1 MPKHNPSRSSNR
13 KPKSGGRVIKVNV
26 NTDLQLLNE
35 HAAGIDIGAERHY
48 VAVPPTADPHPVRE
62 FSVFTKDLYA
72 IADWLDSCGVKSVA
86 MESTG
91 VYWVPLFEVLDE
103 RGFQVKLVDARK
115 VKNVSGRKS
124 DVLDCQWLQQLES
137 YGLLAAAYRPA
148 DEIIVLRGYM
158 RQRAMLVKSAASHI
172 QHMQK
177 ALQQMNLRLD
187 NVVSDITGQT
197 GMRILKAI
205 LGGERDV
212 QKLGAMRDRNCK
224 ATAEVIAQSLVGN
237 YRQEHLFAL
246 KQAVELFE
254 IYQAKIG
261 ECEAAMEKYLQSLS
275 GKREDEPPPL
285 AGSPK
290 RQRMNF
296 NVRDYAWKLLG
307 VDLFRVQGLN
317 SQTVLAIISEV
328 GVDLSGFASE
338 KQFASWL
345 SVSPNRRVSGGK
357 VLSSRTQASRNRAAI
372 AFRQAAV
379 SVARSQSEL
388 GMYYRRMQARKGP
401 GAAIT
406 ATAHKLARLYYSLVK
421 NGQEYDEGRTR
432 ADEER
437 QRERMVANLRKRAKG
452 LGFELVAVAA

>member
-1 MPKHNPSRSSNR
+1 MRER
-13 KPKSGGRVIKVNV
+13 KPSHSSTRKPNSGGRIIKVNV

-35 HAAGIDIGAERHY
+35 HAAGIDIGAQRHY
-48 VAVPPTADPHPVRE
+48 VAVGPTADAHPVRE
-62 FSVFTKDLYA
+62 FTVFTKDLYA
-72 IADWLDSCGVKSVA
+72 IANWLASCGVKTVA

-91 VYWVPLFEVLDE
+91 VYWVPLYEVLDQ

-137 YGLLAAAYRPA
+137 YGLLTPAYRPA
-148 DEIIVLRGYM
+148 DEIVVLRGYM
-158 RQRAMLVKSAASHI
+158 RQRAMLVKSAAAHI

-205 LGGERDV
+205 LQGERDV
-212 QKLGAMRDRNCK
+212 QKLASLRDRNCK

-254 IYQAKIG
+254 IYQEKIG
-261 ECEAAMEKYLQSLS
+261 ECEGEMERYLQSLK
-275 GKREDEPPPL
+275 GKREDEAP
-285 AGSPK
+285 AVRGGQK

-296 NVRDYAWKLLG
+296 NVRNYSWRLLG

-317 SQTVLAIISEV
+317 SQTVLQIISEV

-357 VLSSRTQASRNRAAI
+357 VLSSRTQASRNRAAQ

-379 SVARSQSEL
+379 SVARSESEL
-388 GMYYRRMQARKGP
+388 GAYYRRMQARKGP

-421 NGQEYDEGRTR
+421 NGEEYDEGRAR
-432 ADEER
+432 ADHAR
-437 QRERMVANLRKRAKG
+437 QRERMVTNLRKRAKG
-452 LGFELVAVAA
+452 LGYELVAVAA

>member
-1 MPKHNPSRSSNR
+1 MPKRKASDSSSR
-13 KPKSGGRVIKVNV
+13 KPKAGGRVIKTNA

-62 FSVFTKDLYA
+62 FPVFTKDLYA

-91 VYWVPLFEVLDE
+91 VYWVPLFEVLDG

-137 YGLLAAAYRPA
+137 YGLLTAAHRPS
-148 DEIIVLRGYM
+148 DEVVILRGYM

-197 GMRILKAI
+197 GQRILKAI

-212 QKLGAMRDRNCK
+212 QKLAAMRDRNCK
-224 ATAEVIAQSLVGN
+224 ATAEVMAQSLVGN

-254 IYQAKIG
+254 FYQVKIS
-261 ECEAAMEKYLQSLS
+261 ECEAEMDKYLRSLS
-275 GKREDEPPPL
+275 GKREDEPPPM
-285 AGSPK
+285 AGGRK
-290 RQRMNF
+290 RQRMSF
-296 NVRDYAWKLLG
+296 NVRDYAWRLLG

-317 SQTVLAIISEV
+317 SQTVLQIISEV
-328 GVDLSGFASE
+328 GIDLSGFASE

-357 VLSSRTQASRNRAAI
+357 VLSSRTQASGNRAAQ

-379 SVARSQSEL
+379 SVARSESEL
-388 GMYYRRMQARKGP
+388 GSYYRRMQARKGP

-421 NGQEYDEGRTR
+421 TGQEYDEGRWR

-437 QRERMVANLRKRAKG
+437 QRERTVSNLRKRAKG
-452 LGFELVAVAA
+452 LGYELVAVAA

>member
-1 MPKHNPSRSSNR
+1 MPTRNASRSSSR
-13 KPKSGGRVIKVNV
+13 KPKTGGRIIKTNV
-26 NTDLQLLNE
+26 STDLQLLNE
-35 HAAGIDIGAERHY
+35 HAAGIDIGAQRHY
-48 VAVPPTADPHPVRE
+48 VAVPPAADAHPVRE

-103 RGFQVKLVDARK
+103 RGFEVKLVDARK

-137 YGLLAAAYRPA
+137 YGLLTPAYRPS

-177 ALQQMNLRLD
+177 ALRQMNLRLD

-197 GMRILKAI
+197 GQRILKAI
-205 LGGERDV
+205 IGGERDV
-212 QKLGAMRDRNCK
+212 AKLGGMRDRNCK

-246 KQAVELFE
+246 KQAIELFE
-254 IYQAKIG
+254 FYQDKIS
-261 ECEAAMEKYLQSLS
+261 ECEAEMESYLKGLR
-275 GKREDEPPPL
+275 GKREDEPPVV
-285 AGSPK
+285 GRPK
-290 RQRMNF
+290 RQRMSF

-317 SQTVLAIISEV
+317 SQTVLQIISEV
-328 GVDLSGFASE
+328 GVDLSGFGSG

-357 VLSSRTQASRNRAAI
+357 VLSSRTQASSNRAAQ
-372 AFRQAAV
+372 AVRQAAV
-379 SVARSQSEL
+379 SVARSESEL
-388 GMYYRRMQARKGP
+388 GGYYRRMQARKGP
-401 GAAIT
+401 GGAIT

-421 NGQEYDEGRTR
+421 NGQEYDEAR
-432 ADEER
+432 ARSDEQR
-437 QRERMVANLRKRAKG
+437 QRERMVNSLRKRAKG
-452 LGFELVAVAA
+452 LGYELVAVAA